1 MSKLHSYAGAML
13 FWKRYKCASMDF
25 GSPRG
30 HANLGTIMPIWVVKR
45 YKCASMNF
53 WSGDLFFPLSLTL
66 PLPRKHIYRGS
77 YPGNIYIEDQNL
89 EKVQMC
95 LNGILGQVTQFATQ
109 ALS

>member
-1 MSKLHSYAGAML
+1 MQGPCYSGKGTNVLQWILGHLTYY
-13 FWKRYKCASMDF
+13 KRRFSIQDA
-25 GSPRG
+25 
-30 HANLGTIMPIWVVKR
+30 KR

-53 WSGDLFFPLSLTL
+53 WSGDLIFPLSLTL

-95 LNGILGQVTQFATQ
+95 LNGILGQVTPRYI
-109 ALS
+109 SKNP